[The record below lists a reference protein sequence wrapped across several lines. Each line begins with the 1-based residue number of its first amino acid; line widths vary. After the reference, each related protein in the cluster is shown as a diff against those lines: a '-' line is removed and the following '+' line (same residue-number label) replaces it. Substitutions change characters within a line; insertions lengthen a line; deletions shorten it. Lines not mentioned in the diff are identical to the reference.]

1 MRLAPYRRLDVDA
14 RGGARDAPR
23 VHLTDLL
30 VSVAV
35 TGLVLAAIFGLLTAG
50 QQAYA
55 IGSGRVEA
63 QQSARVALQRMAR
76 EIRTAGRGGGTAFP
90 AISVAEP
97 ERIVLHVDT
106 NGDGAISRRG
116 ETITWRLAGTIL
128 RRDAGG
134 GAQPVI
140 NGVAALRLTY
150 LDASGQQT
158 ASPDAVR
165 SVLISLT
172 ARPEYA
178 TPVATADVATT
189 VSTRVRLRNR

>member
-1 MRLAPYRRLDVDA
+1 MHLA
-14 RGGARDAPR
+14 
-23 VHLTDLL
+23 DLL

-35 TGLVLAAIFGLLTAG
+35 LGLVLAAILGLLTMG

-76 EIRTAGRGGGTAFP
+76 EIRTAGRGAGTAFA
-90 AISVAEP
+90 AIAVAEP
-97 ERIVLHVDT
+97 ERVVLQVDV
-106 NGDGAISRRG
+106 NGDGLIAGRG
-116 ETITWRLAGTIL
+116 ETITWRLAGTVL

-150 LDASGQQT
+150 LDAAGQGT
-158 ASPDAVR
+158 STPAAVR

-172 ARPEYA
+172 AKPDHSSPGRL
-178 TPVATADVATT
+178 ADVATT